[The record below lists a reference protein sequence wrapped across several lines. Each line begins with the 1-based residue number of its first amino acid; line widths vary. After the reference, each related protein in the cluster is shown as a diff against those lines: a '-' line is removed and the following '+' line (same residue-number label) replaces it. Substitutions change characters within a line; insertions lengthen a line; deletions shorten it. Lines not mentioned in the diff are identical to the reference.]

1 MDVDKQEWETLHRAL
16 NEWQREG
23 LLSEDR
29 KQALAESIHRKRSDR
44 QEVARYFFLI
54 AISCAALAFGAIF
67 IDDKILERLKVYF
80 SLSNLVIA
88 FMAAAVGGI
97 WLLYMYRSRAKCS
110 ANTYEVYVTGG
121 ALLLQIA
128 VLYTC
133 KETGY
138 GKSYNGLLLGSTVSL
153 FCISLLMQSA
163 VIWLAALLSSAAW
176 FAAVTTAW
184 GHDYMFIGMNYP
196 MRMTVYGLLLYLISY
211 LQKNNNRL
219 GRYWRLSN
227 ITGMLLFFIGMW
239 MVSIFGNYGHL
250 DEWAKV
256 RQTQILFYS
265 ILFGIISLA
274 ALYWGVKRKDDALRD
289 VSVLFLL
296 LNIYTRYFEYFW
308 DHTNK
313 GIFFL
318 ILAASFYL
326 VGRWLNGRK
335 QKEVNTAG

>member
-1 MDVDKQEWETLHRAL
+1 MNVDKQEWEILHKAL
-16 NEWQREG
+16 NEWHREG
-23 LLSEDR
+23 LLDDAQ
-29 KQALAESIHRKRSDR
+29 KQELATRIQLKRTDR

-54 AISCAALAFGAIF
+54 AISCAVLAFGAIF
-67 IDDKILERLKVYF
+67 IDDKILERLKAYF

-88 FMAAAVGGI
+88 FIAGVVAGI
-97 WLLYMYRSRAKCS
+97 WMFYLHRSRTKLT
-110 ANTYEVYVTGG
+110 ANTYEVYVTAG

-138 GKSYNGLLLGSTVSL
+138 GQFYNVLLLISMLSLFGVSL
-153 FCISLLMQSA
+153 LLQSA
-163 VIWLAALLSSAAW
+163 VVWLAALMASAAW
-176 FAAVTTAW
+176 FASATTAA
-184 GHDYMFIGMNYP
+184 GHDYMFLGMNYP
-196 MRMTVYGLLLYLISY
+196 MRMTVYGLLIYLLSY
-211 LQKNNNRL
+211 LQRNNAL
-219 GRYWRLSN
+219 SGHYWRLSN
-227 ITGMLLFFIGMW
+227 ITGLLLFFAGMW

-265 ILFGIISLA
+265 VAFGLISLA
-274 ALYWGVKRKDDALRD
+274 ALFWGVKQKDDALRD

-296 LNIYTRYFEYFW
+296 LNIYSRYFEYFW

-318 ILAASFYL
+318 VLAGSFYL

-335 QKEVNTAG
+335 HSEANAAG